1 MHDKLLLYLV
11 FHIFILYHEDMKK
24 MQTTISKRGQ
34 TVVPAAIRKRYN
46 ILDGDRLAWIDDGE
60 TIKIVPIPADPVR
73 ALKGI
78 ARGER
83 LVQELMKY
91 RREER
96 ARER

>member
-1 MHDKLLLYLV
+1 MRKL
-11 FHIFILYHEDMKK
+11 
-24 MQTTISKRGQ
+24 QTTVSKRGQ
-34 TVVPAAIRKRYN
+34 TVVPAVIRKRHR

-60 TIKIVPIPADPVR
+60 TIKVVPIPADPAR
-73 ALKGI
+73 ELKGI

>member
-1 MHDKLLLYLV
+1 MR
-11 FHIFILYHEDMKK
+11 K

-34 TVVPAAIRKRYN
+34 TVVPAAIRKRHR

-60 TIKIVPIPADPVR
+60 TIKVVPIPADPVR

-83 LVQELMKY
+83 LVQELIKY

>member
-1 MHDKLLLYLV
+1 
-11 FHIFILYHEDMKK
+11 

-34 TVVPAAIRKRYN
+34 TVVPAAIRKRHR

-60 TIKIVPIPADPVR
+60 TIKVVPIPADPVR

>member
-1 MHDKLLLYLV
+1 
-11 FHIFILYHEDMKK
+11 MKK

-34 TVVPAAIRKRYN
+34 TVVPSTIRKN
-46 ILDGDRLAWIDDGE
+46 HQLHDGDRLVWLDDGE
-60 TIKIVPIPADPVR
+60 MIKVIPVPRDTVG

-83 LVQELMKY
+83 LLEELIRY
-91 RREER
+91 RRAER

>member
-1 MHDKLLLYLV
+1 MR
-11 FHIFILYHEDMKK
+11 K

-34 TVVPAAIRKRYN
+34 TVVPAAIRKRHH
-46 ILDGDRLAWIDDGE
+46 ILDGDRLAWLDDGE
-60 TIKIVPIPADPVR
+60 TIKIVPIPADPLR

-83 LVQELMKY
+83 SVQELMKY

-96 ARER
+96 TRER

>member
-1 MHDKLLLYLV
+1 MR
-11 FHIFILYHEDMKK
+11 K

-34 TVVPAAIRKRYN
+34 TVVPAAIRKRHR
-46 ILDGDRLAWIDDGE
+46 IQDGDRLAWVDDGE

-73 ALKGI
+73 ALKDI

>member
-1 MHDKLLLYLV
+1 
-11 FHIFILYHEDMKK
+11 MKK

-34 TVVPAAIRKRYN
+34 TVVPSTIRKN
-46 ILDGDRLAWIDDGE
+46 HHLQEGGRLVWLDDGE
-60 TIKIVPIPADPVR
+60 TIKVIPIPGDSVG

-83 LVQELMKY
+83 LMEELMKY
-91 RREER
+91 RRAER

>member
-1 MHDKLLLYLV
+1 MR
-11 FHIFILYHEDMKK
+11 K

-34 TVVPAAIRKRYN
+34 TVVPAAIRKRHH

>member
-1 MHDKLLLYLV
+1 MG
-11 FHIFILYHEDMKK
+11 K

-34 TVVPAAIRKRYN
+34 TVVPAAIRKRHR

>member
-1 MHDKLLLYLV
+1 MR
-11 FHIFILYHEDMKK
+11 K

-34 TVVPAAIRKRYN
+34 TVVPAAIRKRHR

-60 TIKIVPIPADPVR
+60 TIKVVPIPADPVR

>member
-1 MHDKLLLYLV
+1 
-11 FHIFILYHEDMKK
+11 

-34 TVVPAAIRKRYN
+34 TVVPAAVRKKHH
-46 ILDGDRLAWIDDGE
+46 ILEGDRLAWIDDGE
-60 TIKIVPIPADPVR
+60 TIKVIPIPADPVR

>member
-1 MHDKLLLYLV
+1 MR
-11 FHIFILYHEDMKK
+11 K
-24 MQTTISKRGQ
+24 MQTTISRRGQ
-34 TVVPAAIRKRYN
+34 TVVPAEIRKRHH

-60 TIKIVPIPADPVR
+60 TIKIVPVPADPVR

-78 ARGER
+78 AKGER
-83 LVQELMKY
+83 LVQELTKF

>member
-1 MHDKLLLYLV
+1 
-11 FHIFILYHEDMKK
+11 MKK
-24 MQTTISKRGQ
+24 MRTTISRRGQ
-34 TVVPAAIRKRYN
+34 TVVPAAIRKRHHL
-46 ILDGDRLAWIDDGE
+46 LDGDRLAWIDDGE
-60 TIKIVPIPADPVR
+60 TIKIVPVPSDPVR

-78 ARGER
+78 AKGER

>member
-1 MHDKLLLYLV
+1 
-11 FHIFILYHEDMKK
+11 

-34 TVVPAAIRKRYN
+34 TVVPAAIRKRHR

-78 ARGER
+78 ARGEQ

-96 ARER
+96 ERER

>member
-1 MHDKLLLYLV
+1 
-11 FHIFILYHEDMKK
+11 

-34 TVVPAAIRKRYN
+34 TVVPAAIRKRHR

-96 ARER
+96 AHER

>member
-1 MHDKLLLYLV
+1 
-11 FHIFILYHEDMKK
+11 

-34 TVVPAAIRKRYN
+34 TVVPAAVRKRYH
-46 ILDGDRLAWIDDGE
+46 ILEGDRLAWLDDGE
-60 TIKIVPIPADPVR
+60 TINVIPLPADPVR

-78 ARGER
+78 ARGES

-96 ARER
+96 SRER

>member
-1 MHDKLLLYLV
+1 
-11 FHIFILYHEDMKK
+11 

-34 TVVPAAIRKRYN
+34 TVVPAVIRKRHH
-46 ILDGDRLAWIDDGE
+46 ILDGDRLAWVDDGE

-78 ARGER
+78 AKGER
-83 LVQELMKY
+83 LVRKLMKY

-96 ARER
+96 ACER

>member
-1 MHDKLLLYLV
+1 
-11 FHIFILYHEDMKK
+11 

-34 TVVPAAIRKRYN
+34 TVVPAAIRKRHH
-46 ILDGDRLAWIDDGE
+46 ILDGDRLAWIDDGD

>member
-1 MHDKLLLYLV
+1 
-11 FHIFILYHEDMKK
+11 
-24 MQTTISKRGQ
+24 MQTTISRRGQ
-34 TVVPAAIRKRYN
+34 TVVPAAIRKRHHL
-46 ILDGDRLAWIDDGE
+46 LDGDRLVWIDDGE
-60 TIKIVPIPADPVR
+60 SIKIVPIPADLVH

-78 ARGER
+78 AKGEH

>member
-1 MHDKLLLYLV
+1 
-11 FHIFILYHEDMKK
+11 MKK

-34 TVVPAAIRKRYN
+34 TVVPAAIRKRHR

-78 ARGER
+78 ASGER
-83 LVQELMKY
+83 LVQELMKH

>member
-1 MHDKLLLYLV
+1 MR
-11 FHIFILYHEDMKK
+11 K

-34 TVVPAAIRKRYN
+34 TVVPAAIRKRHR

-78 ARGER
+78 ARGEQ

-96 ARER
+96 ERER

>member
-1 MHDKLLLYLV
+1 
-11 FHIFILYHEDMKK
+11 
-24 MQTTISKRGQ
+24 MQTTISRRGQ
-34 TVVPAAIRKRYN
+34 TVVPAAIRKRHH

-60 TIKIVPIPADPVR
+60 TIKIVPVPADPVR

-78 ARGER
+78 AKGES
-83 LVQELMKY
+83 LVQELTKF

>member
-1 MHDKLLLYLV
+1 
-11 FHIFILYHEDMKK
+11 MKK